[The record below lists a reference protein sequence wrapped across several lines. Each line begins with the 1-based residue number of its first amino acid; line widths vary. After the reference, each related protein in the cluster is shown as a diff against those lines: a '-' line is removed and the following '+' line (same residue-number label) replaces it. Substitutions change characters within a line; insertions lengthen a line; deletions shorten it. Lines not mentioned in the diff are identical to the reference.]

1 MWSTLQRRRNTSS
14 KDFWRLKVFKVILS
28 PIINGQNEK
37 RFPLGVRW
45 SLLCFQMR
53 RREQDAA
60 CQRVE
65 LAVVPTSVWC
75 SGSQG
80 AWWEILKPGFFFFTH
95 FKTSNMFVLACFYLH
110 SAQANDM
117 SILKCEN
124 KTLASQ
130 HPLDFYSMCIWV
142 EFWWDRQAEA
152 TGIEYK
158 VIPYMTG

>member
-1 MWSTLQRRRNTSS
+1 MINSAEAKKYFFKGLLKIKSFQSYPFTYYQRTKWEAFSPWSEMVSALLSDEEAWTGRSLSESGVGCCPYIRLMFGITGSLMRNS
-14 KDFWRLKVFKVILS
+14 K
-28 PIINGQNEK
+28 
-37 RFPLGVRW
+37 
-45 SLLCFQMR
+45 
-53 RREQDAA
+53 
-60 CQRVE
+60 
-65 LAVVPTSVWC
+65 
-75 SGSQG
+75 
-80 AWWEILKPGFFFFTH
+80 AWVFFFTH